1 MTIPQYMRLLAERLP
16 KLLNARKAEIVEQVG
31 ALISD
36 NMINAANRSWLLIEN
51 ARASGKPAPRYV
63 PRTDNDPRLYVNTGR
78 LLKAAS
84 IPNAEGNV
92 AEIRYK
98 NGEFIVEMGVD
109 LSVIPYARIHELGGN
124 AGRGG
129 KVTLKA
135 RPYLGPALEEYSQD
149 NSPLRDLIDEI
160 LDDLERIASR

>member
-1 MTIPQYMRLLAERLP
+1 MMAAAFARRAELRPRAGVAAVLQRGFAKFERYRVVDS

-51 ARASGKPAPRYV
+51 ARSSGKPAPRYV
-63 PRTDNDPRLYVNTGR
+63 PRTDYDPRLYVNSGN

-92 AEIRYK
+92 AEVRYK

-109 LSVIPYARIHELGGN
+109 LSVIPYFRIHE
-124 AGRGG
+124 
-129 KVTLKA
+129 
-135 RPYLGPALEEYSQD
+135 
-149 NSPLRDLIDEI
+149 
-160 LDDLERIASR
+160 

>member
-1 MTIPQYMRLLAERLP
+1 VTIPQYMRLLAERLP

-36 NMINAANRSWLLIEN
+36 NMINASNRSWLLLQSG
-51 ARASGKPAPRYV
+51 RASRYV
-63 PRTDNDPRLYVNTGR
+63 PRTDNDPRLYVNSGN

-92 AEIRYK
+92 AEVRYK

-109 LSVIPYARIHELGGN
+109 LSVIPYARIHEYGGR

-129 KVTLKA
+129 SVLLKA

>member
-16 KLLNARKAEIVEQVG
+16 KLLNARKAQIVEEVG

-36 NMINAANRSWLLIEN
+36 NMINAANRSWLLLQSG
-51 ARASGKPAPRYV
+51 RASRYT
-63 PRTDNDPRLYVNTGR
+63 PRTDNDPRLYVNSGK

-98 NGEFIVEMGVD
+98 NGEFVVELGVD
-109 LSVIPYARIHELGGN
+109 LSVIPYARIHEYGGK

-129 KVTLKA
+129 SVLLKA
-135 RPYLGPALEEYSQD
+135 RPYLGPALAEYSQD
-149 NSPLRDLIDEI
+149 NSPLRDIIDEV
-160 LDDLERIASR
+160 LADLERIASR

>member
-36 NMINAANRSWLLIEN
+36 NMINASNRSWLLLQSG
-51 ARASGKPAPRYV
+51 RASRYV
-63 PRTDNDPRLYVNTGR
+63 PRTDNDPRLYVNSGN

-92 AEIRYK
+92 AEVRYK

-109 LSVIPYARIHELGGN
+109 LSVIPYARIHEYGGR

-129 KVTLKA
+129 SVLLKA
-135 RPYLGPALEEYSQD
+135 RPYLGPALAEYSQD

-160 LDDLERIASR
+160 LEDLERIASR

>member
-36 NMINAANRSWLLIEN
+36 NMINAANWSWLLLQSG
-51 ARASGKPAPRYV
+51 RAKRYV
-63 PRTDNDPRLYVNTGR
+63 PRTDNDPRLYVNSGR

-109 LSVIPYARIHELGGN
+109 LSVIPYARIHEYGGR

-129 KVTLKA
+129 SVLLKA